1 MTTLHTSLKPIDSST
16 SYSSTTSAPA
26 TPDSANVTAAYLKR
40 VAEKAKALKTLSHQL
55 MHIQPGSL
63 VLDVGC
69 GPAVDTLSL
78 QQQVGHQGLAVGVD
92 LDAGMLAEALKL
104 QPTTHAPAYVHA
116 GVPQLPFKAG
126 AFDAVRAERLLQ
138 VLPATIDLQVV
149 VAEIARITKS
159 GGRVVL
165 VDTDWGSLS
174 FASND
179 NALERT
185 LSQFFASELRPN
197 GFAGRDLLRFANL
210 PNLKE
215 IELNVQP
222 IVHRS
227 LDQLPINWLVK
238 EAKARNL
245 AAHETIE
252 NWQQSLQSAQDRGE
266 FMATVNM
273 VILACEAV

>member
-1 MTTLHTSLKPIDSST
+1 MTTLHASTKPLNSSA
-16 SYSSTTSAPA
+16 SSTTA

-92 LDAGMLAEALKL
+92 LDTGMLFEALKL
-104 QPTTHAPAYVHA
+104 QPATHAPAYVQA
-116 GVPQLPFKAG
+116 GVPQLPFKTG
-126 AFDAVRAERLLQ
+126 AFGAVRAERLLQ
-138 VLPATIDLQVV
+138 VLPATIDLQAV
-149 VAEIARITKS
+149 VAEIARITKP

-174 FASND
+174 FASNN
-179 NALERT
+179 NALERM
-185 LSQFFASELRPN
+185 LCQFFASELRPN
-197 GFAGRDLLRFANL
+197 GFAGRDLLRFAKL

-227 LDQLPINWLVK
+227 LDQLPLNWLVK

-245 AAHETIE
+245 AAHEAIDS
-252 NWQQSLQSAQDRGE
+252 WQQSLQLAQDRGE

-273 VILACEAV
+273 VILACEVI